1 VFRLEIAG
9 IHLRGGGEFGDGRNP
24 SAYRCMDYMS
34 SNRARCPT
42 EFIFRRLVPSLPS
55 SPLLEVFK
63 GGAAVGVVPPFTL
76 YNQRPYCLSSRPD
89 FDNYKLRRDT
99 PTKKVIPYKSLTTAK
114 LGTRPIMSLIDIT
127 QE

>member
-1 VFRLEIAG
+1 M
-9 IHLRGGGEFGDGRNP
+9 GRNP

-63 GGAAVGVVPPFTL
+63 GGAAVSVVPPFTL
-76 YNQRPYCLSSRPD
+76 MTNVPIALWLAGLSSRPD
-89 FDNYKLRRDT
+89 FDNYKLRR
-99 PTKKVIPYKSLTTAK
+99 KS
-114 LGTRPIMSLIDIT
+114 
-127 QE
+127 